1 MRFVAIDNDEVYY
14 ITDTQGLKTL
24 EDYIKEFSK
33 PEYEFT
39 KDEAL
44 EKAKEEYWQMI
55 YENSMTATENVDT
68 LNKLDHE
75 NFELA
80 LELENHKHP
89 LYSTREAERI
99 LNEKEEHIRKLHEE
113 NKQLKEKNNL
123 FFKKVFNLL
132 LKYQKSINRKMA
144 DEVLEE
150 LGIEL
155 TEWFE

>member
-1 MRFVAIDNDEVYY
+1 MSEKRFVAIDDDELYY
-14 ITDTQGLKTL
+14 ITDTKGLKTL
-24 EDYIKEFSK
+24 DDYIKEFSK

-39 KDEAL
+39 EDEAL
-44 EKAKEEYWQMI
+44 EHAKEEYWQMI

-80 LELENHKHP
+80 LELETHKHP

-113 NKQLKEKNNL
+113 NKQLKKDIADLEMSIILKNDYIECLKEENEK
-123 FFKKVFNLL
+123 
-132 LKYQKSINRKMA
+132 LKDLQGTGEMI
-144 DEVLEE
+144 
-150 LGIEL
+150 
-155 TEWFE
+155 